1 MPPPTLNSEEP
12 LMHLLALGAFR
23 RKYMCDLAAQVEF
36 HRLNAPFGARCFLTI
51 NFDAL
56 PDFKVA
62 RLNAPFGARCFL
74 THLATPTADCY
85 PRPLRPRVL
94 MHLLVLG
101 AF

>member
-36 HRLNAPFGARCFLTI
+36 HRLNAPFGARCFLT
-51 NFDAL
+51 
-56 PDFKVA
+56 
-62 RLNAPFGARCFL
+62 
-74 THLATPTADCY
+74 HLATPTADCY